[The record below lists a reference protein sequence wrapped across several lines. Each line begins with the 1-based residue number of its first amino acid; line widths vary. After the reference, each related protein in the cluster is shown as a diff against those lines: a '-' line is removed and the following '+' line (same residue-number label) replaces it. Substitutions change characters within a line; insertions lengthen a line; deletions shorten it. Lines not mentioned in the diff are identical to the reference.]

1 MSARGALAKRI
12 LERAQA
18 RRSPLYRWLRENHA
32 DIATAMSLPRPS
44 WTALAETAAE
54 SGQVDDHGKPP
65 NANSVRAAWIR
76 VCRDL
81 GKPHGARQPTK
92 RQVQGAQAHPA
103 SGRPEPDAPPS
114 PDHPESW
121 DEPPIRHIFRP
132 AKLR

>member
-1 MSARGALAKRI
+1 MTARGALAKRI
-12 LERAQA
+12 LEKAQA

-32 DIATAMSLPRPS
+32 DITTVMSLPRPS

-54 SGQVDDHGKPP
+54 AGQVDDHGKPP

-81 GKPHGARQPTK
+81 GKQHGAQRPVDRQ
-92 RQVQGAQAHPA
+92 AQAAQANLA
-103 SGRPEPDAPPS
+103 SGRPEPDTS
-114 PDHPESW
+114 LLPDPESR

>member
-1 MSARGALAKRI
+1 MAARGALAKRI
-12 LERAQA
+12 LEKAQA

-81 GKPHGARQPTK
+81 GKPARRTAANKSPGAGR
-92 RQVQGAQAHPA
+92 
-103 SGRPEPDAPPS
+103 SGS
-114 PDHPESW
+114 SG
-121 DEPPIRHIFRP
+121 FR
-132 AKLR
+132 